1 MVIAIFVN
9 RAYQKYAWGY
19 NFPIWTKSWLTRQ
32 KLFPLPTVRAPSASN
47 GPSALSWIMSWYITG
62 PHNLRSFLA
71 ANSTQN
77 FFLIAHR
84 FSFLWHSQQKCWI
97 NILGQNDTIFDI
109 GNGEGGN
116 KEKIRKYRE
125 WISLHFL
132 ILSPFSISL
141 FSLHFIFIFSFPL
154 HFLAAMRKKFLVK
167 FARESSASC
176 EGLSSTFF
184 ELMNLMIYGRITEE
198 IQVRRHPKS
207 MPKSSPSESNIFWD
221 TLYNCIWTIDLKL
234 MFEY

>member
-1 MVIAIFVN
+1 
-9 RAYQKYAWGY
+9 
-19 NFPIWTKSWLTRQ
+19 
-32 KLFPLPTVRAPSASN
+32 
-47 GPSALSWIMSWYITG
+47 MSWYITG

-77 FFLIAHR
+77 FFLIARR

-176 EGLSSTFF
+176 EGLWQIYLIYHQSMIILPLKKRVPRPTGHAGFEGHFEKHLTLCKLANWPTKCSQYFRQRPEMSS
-184 ELMNLMIYGRITEE
+184 
-198 IQVRRHPKS
+198 
-207 MPKSSPSESNIFWD
+207 
-221 TLYNCIWTIDLKL
+221 
-234 MFEY
+234 